1 MPPRSRGPARSA
13 AAAGPSP
20 RVVSIFG
27 PYGSRV
33 LVEMTADQAREF
45 FPEEAF
51 AGPAEVSEAVAR
63 DVAAMA
69 RRDRSIAESGHA
81 ATARALARELDHP
94 WNSATSKSMCA
105 RALTETLDR
114 LRELLPPE
122 EEKDGLDD
130 LSARRAA
137 RLGGAAT
144 AN

>member
-1 MPPRSRGPARSA
+1 MPPKSRRPARSEF
-13 AAAGPSP
+13 SQP
-20 RVVSIFG
+20 RVVGIFG
-27 PYGSRV
+27 PFGSRV
-33 LVEMTADQAREF
+33 LVEMTADQAHEL

-69 RRDRSIAESGHA
+69 RVDKAIAESGHA

-122 EEKDGLDD
+122 EEGDGLDD
-130 LSARRAA
+130 LAARRAA